1 MTRVLILHG
10 WTNRRPEGH
19 WQRHLAGELRANG
32 HIVSYPQMPNPDE
45 PILSEW
51 LGVLCAELEMLGEVG
66 ERASEELVVVAH
78 SLGCIA
84 WMQASAHNL
93 LSEIPNRLLL
103 VAPPERQPVP
113 MPAFETFVMNHYSDA
128 EIREIAVRAAKT
140 ITVVGSDSDVWQPSG
155 IQAGVADMLGVTAH
169 VIPGAKHFSH
179 LDGFHRWQG
188 VIDWVQNPSAN
199 IKLV

>member
-1 MTRVLILHG
+1 VTRVLILHG

-32 HIVSYPQMPNPDE
+32 HIVSYPQMPKTDE

-51 LGVLCAELEMLGEVG
+51 LEVLTAELAMLGEVG
-66 ERASEELVVVAH
+66 VRSSEELVVVAH

-84 WMQASAHNL
+84 WMQASAHNA

-113 MPAFETFVMNHYSDA
+113 MPAFETFVMNHYTDA
-128 EIREIAVRAAKT
+128 EIREIADRST
-140 ITVVGSDSDVWQPSG
+140 RSITVVGSDQDVWQPSG

-188 VIDWVQNPSAN
+188 VIDWVQNPNAN
-199 IKLV
+199 IEVV